1 MKSMKISEAS
11 RKERKSLG
19 LTQGQMIKES
29 KISVTHYSKMEN
41 GQNRI
46 FIDDLIL
53 ILQLR
58 GISITQFFK
67 KYFPSNDNIDY
78 SQISQELNQAFYD
91 NDVKKAKELK
101 LKILNTKHMS
111 TELRDRAN
119 LIIAALNSKDDK
131 TDTAAVKQAMHDFFK
146 HQEWMNDENAI
157 VLLSNS
163 IRKDNL
169 NDVTRLVM
177 MLIRKYK
184 DLKEQSL
191 IKQRRLA
198 TVGINYLYVLRKYFM
213 DSDKVA
219 FKILSWLESLATDPE
234 LCLLRELTLYF
245 YFIYTNDDQAE
256 EIKLILDQSGYKK
269 ISDNLPD

>member
-1 MKSMKISEAS
+1 
-11 RKERKSLG
+11 
-19 LTQGQMIKES
+19 
-29 KISVTHYSKMEN
+29 MEY
-41 GQNRI
+41 
-46 FIDDLIL
+46 
-53 ILQLR
+53 QLLN
-58 GISITQFFK
+58 FLK
-67 KYFPSNDNIDY
+67 KYFPSNDDIDY

-119 LIIAALNSKDDK
+119 LIIAVLNSKDDK

-169 NDVTRLVM
+169 NDVTPLVM

-213 DSDKVA
+213 YSDKVA

-256 EIKLILDQSGYKK
+256 GIKLILDQSGYKK
-269 ISDNLPD
+269 ISDDLPD